1 MSTFYSIY
9 KTQNKNI
16 FFNPK
21 NNRRLVKHFIP
32 KIEISNDFILPKK
45 NNITN
50 ENFNKIGNIGDRK
63 QMVYRKLI
71 NKIDSVENKYDLQ
84 SKIPDFSNISNYV
97 FERQLQESRSVE
109 YSLKEYLKFRLFR
122 RLNFYYFSQF
132 DQNNKKVKI
141 IDFNKQLIYT
151 PIYNFF
157 LKKNTLRPINKIHLK
172 PKLPNYIP
180 QEIRLEYLLKY

>member
-21 NNRRLVKHFIP
+21 NSRRLVKHYIP
-32 KIEISNDFILPKK
+32 KIEISNDFVLPKK

-71 NKIDSVENKYDLQ
+71 NKVDSVESKYDLR
-84 SKIPDFSNISNYV
+84 SKIPDLSNISNYV

-132 DQNNKKVKI
+132 EQNSKKIKI

-157 LKKNTLRPINKIHLK
+157 FKKSNLGPTNKTFLK
-172 PKLPNYIP
+172 PKLPNYESK
-180 QEIRLEYLLKY
+180 EIHLEYLLKY